1 MDQKKILKE
10 ILLNFFVLIKNLNKV
25 IQLSKIFFSGY
36 RSYGVQTHL
45 LFYLNL
51 LHIFLLDNKYTFNII
66 DAHWIFPAGHLATIY
81 SKTFPKKVVITAH
94 GSDADQRTFENPK
107 ITKIVLQT
115 ASDANVILTAEKRL
129 YRNLKNHGIKNI
141 ILTNQFLDL
150 FPLNFDISKIRNELN
165 LKPDSF
171 IITVGPRLIPELFGI
186 DDFVN
191 AILAIHEK
199 IPELYLVF
207 LGEDNIKN
215 HIKKNLN
222 EKKIMYRITGKICHP
237 KVLDYLKSSDIVCS
251 VGKITQGI
259 FPLEAWACEKPV
271 IGFSDV
277 DEVKITDQENGLLSK
292 MGDIEHLSNNILRL
306 YRDSSLRKQ
315 LGKNGRKKIE
325 KDYQKANRIDDILK
339 AYQAI

>member
-1 MDQKKILKE
+1 MSEKKVLVLSYHNHPLVHQIYNELKIHCEKVIFTEVVMYQKKILKE
-10 ILLNFFVLIKNLNKV
+10 ILPNFFVLIKNLNKV

-150 FPLNFDISKIRNELN
+150 FPSSCPHWANCY
-165 LKPDSF
+165 
-171 IITVGPRLIPELFGI
+171 
-186 DDFVN
+186 
-191 AILAIHEK
+191 
-199 IPELYLVF
+199 YL
-207 LGEDNIKN
+207 
-215 HIKKNLN
+215 
-222 EKKIMYRITGKICHP
+222 
-237 KVLDYLKSSDIVCS
+237 
-251 VGKITQGI
+251 
-259 FPLEAWACEKPV
+259 
-271 IGFSDV
+271 
-277 DEVKITDQENGLLSK
+277 
-292 MGDIEHLSNNILRL
+292 
-306 YRDSSLRKQ
+306 
-315 LGKNGRKKIE
+315 
-325 KDYQKANRIDDILK
+325 
-339 AYQAI
+339 